1 LYWIN
6 VKRGYIHLVKT
17 KSKKSPKTAKELRQ
31 EILNSMI
38 ASFKIEGITISPEVA
53 VSTLK
58 KLEVMSG
65 K

>member
-1 LYWIN
+1 
-6 VKRGYIHLVKT
+6 VKT